1 MLFALFGDQ
10 VQCLGF
16 TLGVLSRHK
25 YERLPI
31 IKIAPYQGQ
40 IGVKVGVYS

>member
-10 VQCLGF
+10 VQCLSF

-40 IGVKVGVYS
+40 IGVKVGIYL